1 LKQLK
6 ELLSDTLIYGV
17 SHVFTRFMNYLL
29 VPFYTGVFKPG
40 EYGVISL
47 IYVVVAFLNVVF
59 TYGMESSYF
68 RYAKDREKS
77 KDIFKTIQI
86 SLLLTSVVLVT
97 IVWFLNPLINPIIGL
112 VEPFPLLT
120 LMLGIL
126 IFDTIQVIPFAELR
140 LKGKP
145 WHFALLKMFGV
156 FINLGLNLYL
166 ILKLHLGIEAVLIS
180 NIIASFIT
188 AFFVWI
194 ITRDMLSGSWD
205 IKFLK
210 KALRFGL
217 PFVPAGI
224 GYVINEMLD
233 RIFLKRMSPESIEAI
248 YGVNADGSIYSGED
262 IVGLYSAAYKLAVV
276 MLLFVTVYRYAWQPF
291 FMKKSDDQEAPVIFS
306 EAFRY
311 FNLGAALIFIF
322 FSLFIEQIVQITIPF
337 TDATLIGREYWLG
350 LNVVSPLL
358 LAYWFQGWYVNFS
371 AGIFIGEKTKVL
383 AYITL
388 IGSIVTVTG
397 NLLFVPYFGMLASA
411 YTTLASYAVMAM
423 IIYYHSKKALDVPYK
438 LWQGFFVIAIAQ
450 FSLALKPTFKNLI
463 ESEFWASAFLF
474 IIAMGVLAVMTMK
487 NFFLK
492 ENGS

>member
-1 LKQLK
+1 MRQLR
-6 ELLSDTLIYGV
+6 ELFSDTLIYGV

-77 KDIFKTIQI
+77 KDIFKTIQ
-86 SLLLTSVVLVT
+86 LALVGTSIVLAI

-145 WHFALLKMFGV
+145 WHFALLKMLGV

-166 ILKLHLGIEAVLIS
+166 VLELHLNIEAVLIS
-180 NIIASFIT
+180 NIIASFVT
-188 AFFVWI
+188 ALLVWI
-194 ITRDMLSGSWD
+194 ITFDMMKGSWD
-205 IKFLK
+205 YEFLK

-224 GYVINEMLD
+224 GYVINEMID
-233 RIFLKRMSPESIEAI
+233 RIFLKRMDIDTI
-248 YGVNADGSIYSGED
+248 NVLYGVNSSGLSYSGED
-262 IVGLYSAAYKLAVV
+262 IVGIYSAAYKLAVI
-276 MLLFVTVYRYAWQPF
+276 MLLFVTVYKFAWQPF
-291 FMKKSDDQEAPVIFS
+291 FMKKSDDEEAPLIFS

-322 FSLFIEQIVQITIPF
+322 FSLFVSQIVQIEIPF
-337 TDATLIGREYWLG
+337 TDATLIGREYWMG

-358 LAYWFQGWYVNFS
+358 LAYWFQGWYINFS

-388 IGSIVTVTG
+388 IGSAITVAG
-397 NLLFVPYFGMLASA
+397 NLIFVPYFGMLASA
-411 YTTLASYAVMAM
+411 YTTLVSYAAMAM

-438 LWQGFFVIAIAQ
+438 LWQGFFVIALAQ
-450 FSLALKPTFKNLI
+450 FSLALKPLSINIFNSELI
-463 ESEFWASAFLF
+463 GP
-474 IIAMGVLAVMTMK
+474 GVLFVIAISILALLTRK
-487 NFFLK
+487 NFFLPAD
-492 ENGS
+492 